1 MMSNA
6 RKKDLIREYRERN
19 VRPGIFAVRCAAGQK
34 LWTGAS
40 RDLDSQQNGIWF
52 QLRMGNHMNRALQQA
67 WNSHGPDAFAFE
79 ILEVIVDE
87 NSEMVDL
94 LLKER
99 EAQWRQES
107 GAAKLFA

>member
-1 MMSNA
+1 M
-6 RKKDLIREYRERN
+6 
-19 VRPGIFAVRCAAGQK
+19 

-40 RDLDSQQNGIWF
+40 RNLDSQQNGIWF

-67 WNSHGPDAFAFE
+67 WNSRGADAFAFE
-79 ILEVIVDE
+79 ILEVIADE
-87 NSEMVDL
+87 NAGMIDL

>member
-1 MMSNA
+1 MSNA
-6 RKKDLIREYRERN
+6 RKKDLIREYRERV
-19 VRPGIFAVRCAAGQK
+19 VRPGVFAVRCAADQK

-52 QLRMGNHMNRALQQA
+52 QLRMGNHMNRALQQS
-67 WNSHGPDAFAFE
+67 WNSHGPDGFAFE

-87 NSEMVDL
+87 NPEMIDL
-94 LLKER
+94 LLQDR